1 MVFVFTTHALKQA
14 PSLVQSLTHTAT
26 SHASDALAQ
35 RDDPLAHSHLA
46 AFAAA
51 LARAKRVAIVAGAGI
66 SVAAGIPDFR
76 SADGLY
82 NLVKAR
88 YPDAVV
94 KGRDLFDASLFRDP
108 VSTSLFYS
116 FIAELKV
123 LSDGAGITRTHRF
136 IESLSVKGK
145 LLRCYTQNIDGLEAR
160 LDLESMRPPTAQQ
173 SASIVRPVSDAMLTQ
188 QQSQPEMKPDSKPK
202 QPTRQSSSSN
212 PPPPVLI
219 HLHGA
224 LDTLICT
231 ICKTT
236 TPFSLEYQSTCSRGI
251 PPACP
256 ACTTQATLRQIAGK
270 RTLTQG
276 VLRPNIILYGEHHA
290 SGETIGKAA
299 NIDAKKLAFSGSVM
313 IVMGTSL
320 KVDGVKA
327 LVKTLAKSVREG
339 GGCVLLMNRTRLAK
353 EWDAFFDY
361 VLLGDV
367 DEAVFLVDE
376 AVKKVEAAIARKRVG
391 GKNAKGA
398 SNVDL
403 SSSSSALQVPSGG
416 ASQQMKLTELL
427 KNVKEVGVSSASSEE
442 RVFIKKNEDS
452 DKDGMGH
459 MNSQT
464 FGLNLGSNYPES
476 QENSMQTGLRK
487 STRQSTLNHAT
498 YLQPNTGKSNPHA
511 TKNPLQRNACNTS
524 NMPESSSTGEFMKFR
539 PQQKFTGIET
549 ENAFLDHASMMMM
562 MPASPSKGLDTLS
575 IGSPVKCKGS
585 NKEGGINRRRSNS
598 ECSERMLAPRE
609 VRSSSVV
616 RKVGEGSPT
625 KKTKSKTLEEVVGLK
640 IAV

>member
-26 SHASDALAQ
+26 SHASDTLAQ

-136 IESLSVKGK
+136 IESLSVRGK

-160 LDLESMRPPTAQQ
+160 LELESMRPPTAQQ
-173 SASIVRPVSDAMLTQ
+173 SAPIVPPVSDAM
-188 QQSQPEMKPDSKPK
+188 QQSQLEMKLETKPK

-256 ACTTQATLRQIAGK
+256 ACTAQATLRQIAGK

-290 SGETIGKAA
+290 SGETIGRAA
-299 NIDAKKLAFSGSVM
+299 NIDAKKLAFSGSVL

-367 DEAVFLVDE
+367 DEAVLLVDE

-403 SSSSSALQVPSGG
+403 SSSSAALSMPSGS

-427 KNVKEVGVSSASSEE
+427 KNVKEGGVSSASSGE
-442 RVFIKKNEDS
+442 RGFIKKND
-452 DKDGMGH
+452 DADNDAAMGH

-476 QENSMQTGLRK
+476 QENSMQTGIRK

-511 TKNPLQRNACNTS
+511 AKNPLQRNACNTS
-524 NMPESSSTGEFMKFR
+524 NMPESSSTAEFMKFR

-549 ENAFLDHASMMMM
+549 ENAFLDHASMM

-585 NKEGGINRRRSNS
+585 NKEGGNNRMRSNS

-625 KKTKSKTLEEVVGLK
+625 KKTKSKTLEDVVGLK

>member
-14 PSLVQSLTHTAT
+14 PSLVQSLTHTST
-26 SHASDALAQ
+26 SHASDPQAQ

-46 AFAAA
+46 AIATA

-136 IESLSVKGK
+136 IESLSTRGK

-160 LDLESMRPPTAQQ
+160 LDLESMRPPTAAQ
-173 SASIVRPVSDAMLTQ
+173 SSTIVPPVSDAMPTQ
-188 QQSQPEMKPDSKPK
+188 QQSQPEMKPEMKPK
-202 QPTRQSSSSN
+202 QPARQSSSSN
-212 PPPPVLI
+212 PPPPVLV

-236 TPFSLEYQSTCSRGI
+236 TSFSLEYQSTCSRGI

-256 ACTTQATLRQIAGK
+256 ACTTQANLRQIAGK

-290 SGETIGKAA
+290 SGEMIGRAA
-299 NIDAKKLAFSGSVM
+299 NIDAKKLAFSGSVL

-367 DEAVFLVDE
+367 DEAVLLVDE
-376 AVKKVEAAIARKRVG
+376 AVKKADAAIARKRVG

-403 SSSSSALQVPSGG
+403 SSSSSSLQISSP
-416 ASQQMKLTELL
+416 SQQLKLTELL
-427 KNVKEVGVSSASSEE
+427 KNVKDAGVSSASSEE
-442 RVFIKKNEDS
+442 RGFIKKNDDA
-452 DKDGMGH
+452 DKDAMGP

-464 FGLNLGSNYPES
+464 FGLNLANYTES
-476 QENSMQTGLRK
+476 QENSMQTGIRK
-487 STRQSTLNHAT
+487 STRQSTLNHPT
-498 YLQPNTGKSNPHA
+498 YLQPNTGKSNS
-511 TKNPLQRNACNTS
+511 TKNPLQRNASSTS
-524 NMPESSSTGEFMKFR
+524 NLREPSSTTEFTKFR
-539 PQQKFTGIET
+539 PHQKFTGIES
-549 ENAFLDHASMMMM
+549 ENAFLDHTSMMM

-585 NKEGGINRRRSNS
+585 TKEGGRNRMRSNS
-598 ECSERMLAPRE
+598 ECSERMLAARE

-625 KKTKSKTLEEVVGLK
+625 KKTKSKTLEDVVGLK